1 MKTISD
7 EAIILRRFPY
17 GEKDIIFVLFT
28 KYQGKKRVIAK
39 GVRSITS
46 RRGGHLDLFNII
58 SLSMREGSGMD
69 LITEATTLHT
79 LSEVKNNK
87 NLLYVGYY
95 VAELLELMLSD
106 EVVESHVF
114 NETVRLLCEINKTKT
129 YVGSQLRSYER
140 YLLSNGG
147 FWSDEI
153 HGTSIPEGE
162 VKRKEFF
169 QSLIEEVADKRLKTK
184 QWVD

>member
-87 NLLYVGYY
+87 NLLYIIKI
-95 VAELLELMLSD
+95 
-106 EVVESHVF
+106 F
-114 NETVRLLCEINKTKT
+114 
-129 YVGSQLRSYER
+129 
-140 YLLSNGG
+140 
-147 FWSDEI
+147 
-153 HGTSIPEGE
+153 
-162 VKRKEFF
+162 
-169 QSLIEEVADKRLKTK
+169 
-184 QWVD
+184 